1 MQTPSINI
9 PSALLLLGA
18 LQNIALATAL
28 VAIRKG
34 SKIANRILAGL
45 LLVFSVTLIDGF
57 LFDSR
62 YYFSYPHLFHAGS
75 PFSFLLGPLIYFYVI
90 ALTSPGGFRFKWGL
104 LMHLIPFGMNTVLS
118 VPFYFLSADEKIRM
132 LTTLIDKLGKNS
144 SFSLAPFL
152 LILVTQ
158 MAAYLIASL
167 RLIVVYSTKIK
178 TGFSSLAKINLSW
191 LRDVYLAL
199 FTLWCVFCFASVYA
213 PRHGIYFESM
223 TALRLMIA
231 VLIFALGVRGLF
243 RPQIFNASDVLLAI
257 EDAPAADAETSKGG
271 KQSLRQLRL
280 RIIIRGHKDAA
291 RMNDVKQPPP
301 ENGDKDKYR
310 KSLLSEEQTT
320 DILRRLT
327 ETMEKD
333 RPYLEPELT
342 LPELSKRLSVSPNHL
357 SQVINGRL
365 NKTFFD
371 YINEYRV
378 EEAKR
383 LLVSPE
389 ARHLSILGIATDA
402 GFNSKNAFYQAFRK
416 NTGMNPSKFR
426 EQHTRRE
433 Q

>member
-18 LQNIALATAL
+18 LQNIALAIAL
-28 VAIRKG
+28 PGIKKG
-34 SKIANRILAGL
+34 NKAANRILAGL

-62 YYFSYPHLFHAGS
+62 YYFAYPHLFHAGS
-75 PFSFLLGPLIYFYVI
+75 PFTFLLGPLIYFYVI

-104 LMHLIPFGMNTVLS
+104 LMHLIPFGMNIVLS

-152 LILVTQ
+152 VILATQ

-167 RLIVVYSTKIK
+167 RLIVAYSTKIK

-191 LRDVYLAL
+191 LRDVYIAL
-199 FTLWCVFCFASVYA
+199 FVLWCVFCFASVYA
-213 PRHGIYFESM
+213 QRYGFYFESM

-231 VLIFALGVRGLF
+231 VLIFALGVRGLL

-257 EDAPAADAETSKGG
+257 EDAPEADAESSNAG
-271 KQSLRQLRL
+271 KHSFWPRI
-280 RIIIRGHKDAA
+280 RIIIRRRKDVV
-291 RMNDVKQPPP
+291 RMTEVKQPPP

-320 DILRRLT
+320 DILRRLS

-342 LPELSKRLSVSPNHL
+342 LPELSKRLSLSPNHV
-357 SQVINGRL
+357 SQVINGKL

-389 ARHLSILGIATDA
+389 ARRLSILGIATDA
-402 GFNSKNAFYQAFRK
+402 GFNSKNAFYQAFKK
-416 NTGMNPSKFR
+416 NTGMNPSEFR
-426 EQHTRRE
+426 ERHTRRE